1 MELYATGFA
10 LYVGA
15 CVVVAL
21 LGRRRKFGAWGYF
34 FASILLSPIL
44 GLLLV
49 VASDPRPRS

>member
-1 MELYATGFA
+1 VEVYATGFA

-15 CVVVAL
+15 CIVVAL